1 MNDLL
6 PLIILCSIP
15 VCWFGAW
22 WVMPKAILVPRWNL
36 ARCSCGY
43 DRSGLALDAK
53 CPECGHVQ
61 HAASRR
67 QFPGL
72 VKLMVGTIA
81 CVAVVA
87 AGITTFATSQE
98 DWWSAVLASVVAS
111 AFITAGLAP
120 WIVFA
125 VLGSEQARVRFTH
138 LAAIGI
144 AQAIALI
151 GSAVLV
157 AAEFSKD
164 AQGGLAILGLP
175 FIAASSGGLL
185 ALLIAASIRFLP
197 QP

>member
-1 MNDLL
+1 VNDLL

-36 ARCSCGY
+36 ARCYCGY

-53 CPECGHVQ
+53 CPECGQVQ

-67 QFPGL
+67 LFPGL

-87 AGITTFATSQE
+87 VGIATFGASQE
-98 DWWSAVLASVVAS
+98 EWWSAVLASVFVG
-111 AFITAGLAP
+111 AFVIAGLAP
-120 WIVFA
+120 WIIFA
-125 VLGSEQARVRFTH
+125 VLGSEQARVRFSH

-144 AQAIALI
+144 AQAIALF

-157 AAEFSKD
+157 AAEFDKD

-185 ALLIAASIRFLP
+185 ALLIAALIRFLP

>member
-6 PLIILCSIP
+6 PLVILCSIP

-36 ARCSCGY
+36 ARCYCGY

-53 CPECGHVQ
+53 CPECGQVQ

-67 QFPGL
+67 LFPGL

-87 AGITTFATSQE
+87 VGIATFGASQK
-98 DWWSAVLASVVAS
+98 DWWSAVLASVLYA
-111 AFITAGLAP
+111 AFATSGLAP
-120 WIVFA
+120 WIVFT

-144 AQAIALI
+144 AQAIVLI

-157 AAEFSKD
+157 AAEFDKD
-164 AQGGLAILGLP
+164 ALGILTIFALP
-175 FIAASSGGLL
+175 FLAASSGGLL
-185 ALLIAASIRFLP
+185 ALVVAASIRFLP